1 MHRHNWK
8 VILQRFPQSYMF
20 PWSFWFYTEQ
30 SSATCVQGFKV
41 GFGPTWTK
49 HARMMNLAMH
59 VLTRYFHHISNRI
72 FPLESPIW
80 KIFLFHF
87 HVAHC
92 LALTENFLGWC
103 IWICTILIILK
114 NCLPWRKHLQR
125 LLKRTC
131 WLHATMYMCT
141 PRLSE
146 PWLSGNSHRPTCTSG
161 VETNLR
167 T

>member
-1 MHRHNWK
+1 MFNWSAEQQLPILK
-8 VILQRFPQSYMF
+8 ILGRVILTIGVP
-20 PWSFWFYTEQ
+20 
-30 SSATCVQGFKV
+30 
-41 GFGPTWTK
+41 FGKPPT
-49 HARMMNLAMH
+49 HLH

-72 FPLESPIW
+72 FPFESPIW
-80 KIFLFHF
+80 KLFLFHF

-125 LLKRTC
+125 LLKRMC